1 MYRRVEVPIKEVV
14 FLEFFGLLFV
24 DTSIILEDEL
34 EDELEDGLWSSLDK
48 MDGYSY
54 ATVSSVL
61 RDNGRFYIPLR

>member
-1 MYRRVEVPIKEVV
+1 MKKVI

-24 DTSIILEDEL
+24 DTSIILEDEP
-34 EDELEDGLWSSLDK
+34 EDGLWTSLDK

>member
-1 MYRRVEVPIKEVV
+1 MKEVV

-34 EDELEDGLWSSLDK
+34 KDGLWSSLDR

>member
-1 MYRRVEVPIKEVV
+1 MKEVV

-24 DTSIILEDEL
+24 DTSILL

>member
-1 MYRRVEVPIKEVV
+1 MKEVV

-24 DTSIILEDEL
+24 DTSIIL

>member
-1 MYRRVEVPIKEVV
+1 MKEVV
-14 FLEFFGLLFV
+14 FLEFFGFLFV

-34 EDELEDGLWSSLDK
+34 KDGLWSSLDK

>member
-1 MYRRVEVPIKEVV
+1 MKEVV
-14 FLEFFGLLFV
+14 FLEFFGFLFV
-24 DTSIILEDEL
+24 DTSIIL

>member
-1 MYRRVEVPIKEVV
+1 MKEVV
-14 FLEFFGLLFV
+14 FLEFSGLLFV
-24 DTSIILEDEL
+24 DTSIIL

>member
-1 MYRRVEVPIKEVV
+1 MKEVV

-34 EDELEDGLWSSLDK
+34 KDGLWSSLDK